1 MIMDKRNSVSHKRH
15 TKIRAQAMVEFMLAL
30 PLLLLLIYGTIE
42 VARLIFIFS
51 SVANASRQ
59 AARYGSAAGE
69 VDNIAY
75 YQDCEGIRDVANQSA
90 YITTFDEINI
100 TYDRGV
106 NSDGTQIPI
115 SDIDPSPDADSCPIE
130 NETIRNGDRIIVQ
143 VKAQYQ
149 PIISIIPLEP
159 LTIVSASARTFLIS
173 IPILGSAL
181 PTGFAA
187 ESPTPS
193 RMPSP
198 IPVSDTPT
206 IVLIATSTRIP
217 SSGGTPSNPIPTN
230 AGPPTLAF
238 TPSNTPL
245 PTKSPTITPTP
256 ISCSGLTGI
265 SHGPLTFSENI
276 MEMKINNKSGYTLS
290 TAQIYVEWNHDRG
303 HETGSNLTLHLR
315 QVVLANQA
323 WEGDVQTPSAYLP
336 AYYPMI
342 PPGES
347 TIRFVF
353 NQTYDLTDGTERII
367 INIGTPGCTN
377 YPVDSRN

>member
-1 MIMDKRNSVSHKRH
+1 
-15 TKIRAQAMVEFMLAL
+15 MLAL

-69 VDNIAY
+69 NDNIAY

-106 NSDGTQIPI
+106 KSDGTQIPI
-115 SDIDPSPDADSCPIE
+115 SDIDPSPDMDTCPIE
-130 NETIRNGDRIIVQ
+130 DETIRNGDRIIVQ
-143 VKAQYQ
+143 VKANYQ

-159 LTIVSASARTFLIS
+159 LTIVSASARTFLVS

-198 IPVSDTPT
+198 ISPSNTPT
-206 IVLIATSTRIP
+206 IVVISTSTNVP
-217 SSGGTPSNPIPTN
+217 SSGNTPSNPIPTN
-230 AGPPTLAF
+230 SGPPTLTY
-238 TPSNTPL
+238 TPSITPL
-245 PTKSPTITPTP
+245 PTSSPTITPTP
-256 ISCSGLTGI
+256 ISCSGLTGV
-265 SHGPLTFSENI
+265 SHGPLTISDNV
-276 MEMKINNKSGYTLS
+276 MEMNINNQSGHTLT

-303 HETGSNLTLHLR
+303 HETGSNRTLHLR
-315 QVVLANQA
+315 QIVFANQA
-323 WEGDVQTPSAYLP
+323 WDGDIQTPSAYIP
-336 AYYPMI
+336 AYYPLI

-347 TIRFVF
+347 TIRFIF